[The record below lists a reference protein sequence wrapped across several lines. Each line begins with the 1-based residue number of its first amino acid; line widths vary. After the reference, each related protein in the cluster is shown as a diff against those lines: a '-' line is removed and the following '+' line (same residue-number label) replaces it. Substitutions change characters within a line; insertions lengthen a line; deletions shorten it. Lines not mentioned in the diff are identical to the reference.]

1 MKKKMWGASKKKKMV
16 ITLDRAK
23 VFHEK
28 YLVFAMKMHFP
39 NGLFRKHYVFEI
51 YLFFF
56 LQTYA
61 FCLPTIPI
69 NY

>member
-39 NGLFRKHYVFEI
+39 NGFVSQT
-51 YLFFF
+51 F
-56 LQTYA
+56 LV
-61 FCLPTIPI
+61 
-69 NY
+69 